1 MEHAHRVL
9 GLPANPPTHGVLAP
23 EEPAVGGPHQ
33 PAVPYLTITGVV
45 VPHATDLAATTDKN
59 LELVLHVL
67 PAIVVILA
75 VSALCGRLALMV
87 KQPRVLGEMVAGVLL
102 GPTLFGAL
110 FPEAQK
116 AIFTAEVKPILYVLS
131 TIGLTIFMFLVGA
144 GLDHGDSTA
153 GQDTRNAA
161 VLALSGIIPALLL
174 GTGAGYLLYDRLSRP
189 DVTSFQFALFM
200 GGALSITAFP
210 MLARILYERRLENTQ
225 LGRMTLLGASVDD
238 AAAWCLLAV
247 LSAMHTGGGAMRILR
262 MIGFTTVFA
271 LVMLTVVARLL
282 RPMGAKVERTGH
294 FGFDQMYIV
303 VGIVLLAGWFTDY
316 IGIYSVFGG
325 FIAGLAMPRNPAFRT
340 ALHSRMMDIVCVLL
354 LPIFFAFS
362 GLNTELGGLAGW
374 AMIGPFLLI
383 LAAGFIGK
391 YVGCATAMRGIGFS
405 WRESWAVGGLM
416 NARGLMILIFI
427 NIGLAQGMISKD
439 VFSMLVLVAV
449 ITTAGAM
456 PLYRWALPERL
467 EQRMSPTAPEPE
479 AASGT
484 NSPEADPLHA

>member
-1 MEHAHRVL
+1 MH
-9 GLPANPPTHGVLAP
+9 PTHPTA
-23 EEPAVGGPHQ
+23 
-33 PAVPYLTITGVV
+33 Y
-45 VPHATDLAATTDKN
+45 LAATTDKN

-75 VSALCGRLALMV
+75 ASALCGRLAILV

-110 FPEAQK
+110 FPAAQK
-116 AIFTAEVKPILYVLS
+116 AIFAPEVKPILYVLS
-131 TIGLTIFMFLVGA
+131 TIGLTVFMFLVGA
-144 GLDHGDSTA
+144 GLDHG
-153 GQDTRNAA
+153 GGNGKKDTKNAA
-161 VLALSGIIPALLL
+161 VLAVSGILPSLLL
-174 GTGAGYLLYDRLSRP
+174 GAGSAYVLYDRLSRP
-189 DVTSFQFALFM
+189 DVTPFEFALFI

-210 MLARILYERRLENTQ
+210 MLARILYERRLQNSP
-225 LGRMTLLGASVDD
+225 LGRMTLLGASIDD
-238 AAAWCLLAV
+238 AAAWCFLAV
-247 LSAMHTGGGAMRILR
+247 LSAMHTGAGALHVLR
-262 MIGFTTVFA
+262 TIGFTALFA

-282 RPMGAKVERTGH
+282 RPMGTRVERTGH

-303 VGIVLLAGWFTDY
+303 VAIVLLSGLFTDY

-325 FIAGLAMPRNPAFRT
+325 FIAGLAMPRNPAFRE

-362 GLNTELGGLAGW
+362 GLNTELGGIAGW

-383 LAAGFIGK
+383 LAAGFVGK
-391 YVGCATAMRGIGFS
+391 YAGCALAMRGVGFS

-427 NIGLAQGMISKD
+427 NIGLAQGMITKD

-467 EQRMSPTAPEPE
+467 EQRMSPQAPAPQTD
-479 AASGT
+479 SGT
-484 NSPEADPLHA
+484 TSPEAEPVHA

>member
-1 MEHAHRVL
+1 MH
-9 GLPANPPTHGVLAP
+9 PTHPTA
-23 EEPAVGGPHQ
+23 
-33 PAVPYLTITGVV
+33 Y
-45 VPHATDLAATTDKN
+45 LAATTDKN

-75 VSALCGRLALMV
+75 ASALCGRLALLV

-110 FPEAQK
+110 FPAAQK
-116 AIFTAEVKPILYVLS
+116 AVFPADVKPILYVLS
-131 TIGLTIFMFLVGA
+131 TLGLTVFMFLVGA
-144 GLDHGDSTA
+144 GLDHSADNGKK
-153 GQDTRNAA
+153 DTKNAA
-161 VLALSGIIPALLL
+161 VLAVSGILPSLLL
-174 GTGAGYLLYDRLSRP
+174 GAGAAYLLYDRLSRP
-189 DVTSFQFALFM
+189 DVTPFEFALFL

-210 MLARILYERRLENTQ
+210 MLARILYERRLQNSP
-225 LGRMTLLGASVDD
+225 LGRMTLLGASIDD
-238 AAAWCLLAV
+238 AAAWCFLAV
-247 LSAMHTGGGAMRILR
+247 LSAMHTGAGALHVLR
-262 MIGFTTVFA
+262 TIGFTALFA

-282 RPMGAKVERTGH
+282 RPMGARVERTGQ
-294 FGFDQMYIV
+294 FGFDQMYLV
-303 VGIVLLAGWFTDY
+303 VGIVLLSGLFTDY

-325 FIAGLAMPRNPAFRT
+325 FIAGLAMPRNPAFRE

-362 GLNTELGGLAGW
+362 GLNTELGGIAGW
-374 AMIGPFLLI
+374 AMIGPFRLI
-383 LAAGFIGK
+383 LMAGFVGK
-391 YVGCATAMRGIGFS
+391 YAGCALAMRGVGFS

-427 NIGLAQGMISKD
+427 NIGLAQGMITKD

-467 EQRMSPTAPEPE
+467 EQGMSPPASARPQDTAG
-479 AASGT
+479 ST
-484 NSPEADPLHA
+484 SPEAEPVHA

>member
-1 MEHAHRVL
+1 MH
-9 GLPANPPTHGVLAP
+9 PTH
-23 EEPAVGGPHQ
+23 PAHPT
-33 PAVPYLTITGVV
+33 AY
-45 VPHATDLAATTDKN
+45 LAATTDKN

-75 VSALCGRLALMV
+75 ASALCGRLALLV

-110 FPEAQK
+110 FPTAQK
-116 AIFTAEVKPILYVLS
+116 TIFTPEVKPILYVLS
-131 TIGLTIFMFLVGA
+131 TIGLTVFMFLVGA
-144 GLDHGDSTA
+144 GLDHG
-153 GQDTRNAA
+153 GGNGKKDTKNAA
-161 VLALSGIIPALLL
+161 VLAVSGIIPSLLL
-174 GTGAGYLLYDRLSRP
+174 GAGAAYLLYDRLSRP
-189 DVTSFQFALFM
+189 DVTPFEFALFI

-210 MLARILYERRLENTQ
+210 MLARILYERRLQNSP
-225 LGRMTLLGASVDD
+225 LGRMTLLGASIDD
-238 AAAWCLLAV
+238 AAAWCFLAV
-247 LSAMHTGGGAMRILR
+247 LSAMHTGAGALHVLR
-262 MIGFTTVFA
+262 TIGFTALFA

-282 RPMGAKVERTGH
+282 RPMGARVERTGH

-303 VGIVLLAGWFTDY
+303 VAIVLLSGLFTDY

-325 FIAGLAMPRNPAFRT
+325 FIAGLAMPRNPAFRE

-362 GLNTELGGLAGW
+362 GLNTELGGIAGW
-374 AMIGPFLLI
+374 AMIGPFALI
-383 LAAGFIGK
+383 LVAGFVGK
-391 YVGCATAMRGIGFS
+391 YAGCALAMRGVGFS

-467 EQRMSPTAPEPE
+467 EQQMSPSTPEHKAVSTPVE
-479 AASGT
+479 AE
-484 NSPEADPLHA
+484 PVHA